1 MEDIDMSYFTE
12 ENSEEAVSARMGENV
27 SPRLRQI
34 MDALIHHLH
43 AFVKEVELTEAE
55 WEVAIDFLTKTGQI
69 CSDTRQEFILLS
81 DVLGVSMLVDAVNH
95 RAPDGATETTVFG
108 PFHVEGAPERQM
120 GDNICLDGKGEI
132 CLFQGRVVD
141 LEGNPIDNAL
151 ISVWSDNDE
160 GFYDVQQ
167 PDIQP
172 PFNNR
177 GIFRTGPDGRY
188 AFRGIKPVAY
198 PIPDDG
204 PVGKMLAT
212 LGRHPWR
219 PAHTHFMV
227 TADGFSRV
235 ITHIFVEGDRYL
247 TSDAVFGVKKSLIIP
262 FEKVDRA
269 NEAWQADF
277 DFVLC
282 RQKQNKG

>member
-1 MEDIDMSYFTE
+1 MEEIDMSYFTE
-12 ENSEEAVSARMGENV
+12 QTSAEVVNGRMGGPV

-34 MDALIHHLH
+34 MTAMVNHLH

-55 WEVAIDFLTKTGQI
+55 WEFAIDFLTKTGQI

-81 DVLGVSMLVDAVNH
+81 DALGVSMLVDAVNH

-108 PFHVEGAPERQM
+108 PFHVEGAPEREM

-132 CLFQGRVVD
+132 CLFQGRVLD
-141 LEGNPIDNAL
+141 LEGNPIEGAL

-204 PVGKMLAT
+204 SGRQDVGGGRAPSLAPGAHAFHGH
-212 LGRHPWR
+212 GRRFPQGYHACFR
-219 PAHTHFMV
+219 
-227 TADGFSRV
+227 GGR
-235 ITHIFVEGDRYL
+235 
-247 TSDAVFGVKKSLIIP
+247 
-262 FEKVDRA
+262 
-269 NEAWQADF
+269 
-277 DFVLC
+277 
-282 RQKQNKG
+282 

>member
-1 MEDIDMSYFTE
+1 MSYFTE
-12 ENSEEAVSARMGENV
+12 ENSEEAVSARMGEDV

-34 MDALIHHLH
+34 MDALINHLH

-132 CLFQGRVVD
+132 CLFEGRVVD
-141 LEGNPIDNAL
+141 LDGNPIENAL

-167 PDIQP
+167 PEIQP

-177 GIFRTGPDGRY
+177 GIFRTGPDGKY

-204 PVGKMLAT
+204 PVGKMLAA

-235 ITHIFVEGDRYL
+235 ITHIFVEGDQYL

-269 NEAWQADF
+269 DEAWQATF

-282 RQKQNKG
+282 RQEQNKN

>member
-1 MEDIDMSYFTE
+1 MSYFAEKT
-12 ENSEEAVSARMGENV
+12 SAEVVNGRMGEPV

-34 MDALIHHLH
+34 MTAMVNHLH

-55 WEVAIDFLTKTGQI
+55 WEFAIDFLTKTGQI

-81 DVLGVSMLVDAVNH
+81 DALGVSMLVDAVNH

-108 PFHVEGAPERQM
+108 PFHVEGAPEREM

-132 CLFQGRVVD
+132 CLFQGRVLD
-141 LEGNPIDNAL
+141 LEGNPIEGAL

-204 PVGKMLAT
+204 PVGKMLAAV
-212 LGRHPWR
+212 GRHPWR

-227 TADGFSRV
+227 TADGFRRV
-235 ITHIFVEGDRYL
+235 ITHVFVAGDEYL
-247 TSDAVFGVKKSLIIP
+247 ASDAVFGVKQSLIIP
-262 FEKVDRA
+262 FERVDSVDEMWR
-269 NEAWQADF
+269 ADF

-282 RQKQNKG
+282 ATGEAKG

>member
-1 MEDIDMSYFTE
+1 MSYFTE

-151 ISVWSDNDE
+151 ISVWSDNYE

-227 TADGFSRV
+227 TADGYSRV